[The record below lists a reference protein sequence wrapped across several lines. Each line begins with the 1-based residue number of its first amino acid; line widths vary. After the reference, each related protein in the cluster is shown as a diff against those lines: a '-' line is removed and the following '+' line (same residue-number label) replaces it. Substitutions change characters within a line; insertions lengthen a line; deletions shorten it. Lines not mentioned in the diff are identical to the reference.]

1 MKDKV
6 HMEIFSL
13 LLFCSGLFA
22 VKHSLKNLVTGS
34 YGIPIIPDFVGVL
47 MVDGIQTGYCDSSSK
62 TLQPQ
67 QDWAKKLLENNTQQ
81 RDWYNKK
88 CFEDQPKLF
97 KDTIFSLKQQFNQAV
112 HILQMIEGCE
122 WDENTGEVTGV
133 LLYGYNGEAFMDF
146 DLKTLT
152 WIALKPEAVITKQKW
167 DTDRLRI
174 KHKENDLT
182 NICPAYLKMYVDHKK
197 GFSQKKV
204 LPSVFLL
211 QKTPSS
217 PVSCHATGFYPGR
230 AVMSW
235 RKDGEELH
243 EGVALGEIL
252 PNNDETFQMCVDL
265 NVSSVTT
272 EDWSRYDC
280 VFQLSDGDDIITK
293 LDKKVIR
300 TNCGKIIPV
309 IENPSDRM
317 ISIIAAVVV
326 PVLLILFA
334 VVGFAVYKKRKGRN
348 SSSPLPGNTA
358 ELLEK
363 LKQDPHI
370 QTLDPEN
377 SVQIFS

>member
-1 MKDKV
+1 MPNLFRAW
-6 HMEIFSL
+6 IF
-13 LLFCSGLFA
+13 GL
-22 VKHSLKNLVTGS
+22 
-34 YGIPIIPDFVGVL
+34 
-47 MVDGIQTGYCDSSSK
+47 Q
-62 TLQPQ
+62 
-67 QDWAKKLLENNTQQ
+67 
-81 RDWYNKK
+81 
-88 CFEDQPKLF
+88 
-97 KDTIFSLKQQFNQAV
+97 QQFNQPAGGI
-112 HILQMIEGCE
+112 HILQSVSGCE
-122 WDENTGEVTGV
+122 WDESTGEMINF
-133 LLYGYNGEAFMDF
+133 LRYAYNGEDF
-146 DLKTLT
+146 LEFDMKTLR
-152 WIALKPEAVITKQKW
+152 WIVLKPEAVITKQRW
-167 DTDRLRI
+167 DTDENRI
-174 KHKENDLT
+174 KYTVKFLST
-182 NICPAYLKMYVDHKK
+182 TCPKWLKMSLESGKH
-197 GFSQKKV
+197 SLQRTV
-204 LPSVFLL
+204 LPSVSLL
-211 QKTPSS
+211 QKSSSS
-217 PVSCHATGFYPGR
+217 PVSCHATGFYPQR
-230 AVMSW
+230 AVMFW
-235 RKDGEELH
+235 RKDGEEIH
-243 EGVALGEIL
+243 DGVDPGEIL

-370 QTLDPEN
+370 QTQDPEN
-377 SVQIFS
+377 NVQIFS